1 MYRKRIFCLAAA
13 LCLLTGLAL
22 PAAAAEVDCDSIYCF
37 SAGDFS
43 EDESLAG
50 ICITA
55 LPDAGTGTVFLGTR
69 VLQPGDI
76 LTADQLG
83 KMTFSPLRSEEDQQA
98 VVTYLPIYANRVDT
112 AAAMTISILGKE
124 DKAPAA
130 EDSAGETYK
139 NLPLEGTLSVKDPEG
154 QALVYTVTRKPKRGE
169 VVVNADGSFTYTPKK
184 NKVGI
189 DSFTYTASDAAGKT
203 SREATVTV
211 TILKPSEAAR
221 YTDTLGRECRFAAE
235 WMKHTGIFVG
245 ENLAENPCFSP
256 EKPGGFG

>member
-98 VVTYLPIYANRVDT
+98 VVTYLPIYADRVEAT
-112 AAAMTISILGKE
+112 TVMSIAVIGKT
-124 DKAPAA
+124 DQAPVA
-130 EDSAGETYK
+130 EDSAMETYK
-139 NLPLEGTLSVKDPEG
+139 NQSLSLRILDLHRHPPAQAGRGGDSGGRQLPLYPQEE
-154 QALVYTVTRKPKRGE
+154 
-169 VVVNADGSFTYTPKK
+169 
-184 NKVGI
+184 
-189 DSFTYTASDAAGKT
+189 
-203 SREATVTV
+203 
-211 TILKPSEAAR
+211 
-221 YTDTLGRECRFAAE
+221 
-235 WMKHTGIFVG
+235 
-245 ENLAENPCFSP
+245 
-256 EKPGGFG
+256 